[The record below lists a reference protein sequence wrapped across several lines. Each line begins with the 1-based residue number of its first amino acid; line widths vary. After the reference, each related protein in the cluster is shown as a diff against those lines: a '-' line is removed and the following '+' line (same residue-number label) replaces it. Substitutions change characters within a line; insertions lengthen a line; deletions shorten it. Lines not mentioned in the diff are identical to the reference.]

1 MNLLA
6 SDFVLSKDMIKPRY
20 IMKKWI
26 PRLFAALFILMFFYF
41 LMACGKKKAELKL
54 VAVARG
60 DIQEKALA
68 VGTLEPDKETKVK
81 STIPGI
87 VSEVLFK
94 VGDSVKAGAPLFKI
108 SPNPTPLEYVE
119 ARRSME
125 VAEVNLK
132 KLKVDWERRME
143 LFKTSLVSKSE
154 LDATESA
161 FQEANLL
168 YKIAAERLQLLEKG
182 RISMANREIDSII
195 KSPAGGVILSQDV
208 FLGDPVVPLT
218 NYQPGT
224 ELCSLADMDSIRFK
238 GTVDEIDVGKI
249 VTGMPAEIT
258 IGALPD
264 AKISGEVIR
273 IYPKAKKEG
282 NATLF
287 DIEISLTKDPGVL
300 LRAGFS
306 ATASIRIRERQQ
318 VPILPERL
326 VIFEKGKRF
335 VEVPESQE
343 KGEQKTRR
351 VEIQTGLSDGLNIEI
366 LSGLKEGEKVVEKP
380 PREIK

>member
-1 MNLLA
+1 
-6 SDFVLSKDMIKPRY
+6 
-20 IMKKWI
+20 MKKWI
-26 PRLFAALFILMFFYF
+26 FRGLAALFLLVFFYF
-41 LMACGKKKAELKL
+41 LLACGKKKETTKF

-68 VGTLEPDKETKVK
+68 VGTIDPEKETKVK
-81 STIPGI
+81 STIPGL
-87 VSEVLFK
+87 VAEVLFK
-94 VGDSVKAGAPLFKI
+94 VGDAVKAGAPLFTI

-125 VAEVNLK
+125 VAEVTLN
-132 KLKVDWERRME
+132 KLKADWGRQVE
-143 LFKTSLVSKSE
+143 LFKKALVSKSDM
-154 LDATESA
+154 DAIESSY
-161 FQEANLL
+161 QEASLH
-168 YKIAAERLQLLEKG
+168 YKIAQERLELLEKG
-182 RISMANREIDSII
+182 RISMSNREIDSII
-195 KSPAGGVILSQDV
+195 KAPASGIILSQSV

-224 ELCSLADMDSIRFK
+224 ELCSLADMESLRFK

-249 VTGMPAEIT
+249 TTGMDAEVT

-264 AKISGEVIR
+264 ARIAGRVLR

-287 DIEISLTKDPGVL
+287 DIEISFVRDPGMV

-306 ATASIRIRERQQ
+306 ATASIRVRERKQ
-318 VPILPERL
+318 VLTLPERL
-326 VIFEKGKRF
+326 VTFENGKRF
-335 VEVPESQE
+335 VEVPEGSAQGR
-343 KGEQKTRR
+343 GEQKTRK
-351 VEIQTGLSDGLNIEI
+351 VEVQTGLSDGLTIEI
-366 LSGLKEGEKVVEKP
+366 VSGLKEGDKVVERP

>member
-1 MNLLA
+1 
-6 SDFVLSKDMIKPRY
+6 
-20 IMKKWI
+20 MKKWVV
-26 PRLFAALFILMFFYF
+26 RGLAAIFILIFFYF
-41 LMACGKKKAELKL
+41 LMACGKKKETLKL
-54 VAVARG
+54 VAVTRG

-68 VGTLEPDKETKVK
+68 VGTIEPEKETAVK

-94 VGDSVKAGAPLFKI
+94 VGDAVKAGAPLFKI

-125 VAEVNLK
+125 VAELTMK
-132 KLKVDWERRME
+132 KLKADWERQVEM
-143 LFKTSLVSKSE
+143 FKQSLISKSE
-154 LDATESA
+154 IDAFENSY
-161 FQEANLL
+161 QEATLR
-168 YKIAAERLQLLEKG
+168 YKSAGERLELLEKG
-182 RISMANREIDSII
+182 RISMSNMEINSII
-195 KSPAGGVILSQDV
+195 KSPASGIILSQSV
-208 FLGDPVVPLT
+208 FQGDPVVPLT

-224 ELCSLADMDSIRFK
+224 ELCSLADMASLRFK

-249 VTGMPAEIT
+249 VTGMDAEIQ

-264 AKISGEVIR
+264 TRIPGRVAL

-287 DIEISLTKDPGVL
+287 DIEISIRQDPGTT

-306 ATASIRIRERQQ
+306 ATASIRIRERKQ
-318 VPILPERL
+318 VLVLPERL
-326 VIFEKGKRF
+326 ILFENGKRF
-335 VEVPESQE
+335 VEIPQGRGQQA
-343 KGEQKTRR
+343 KK
-351 VEIQTGLSDGLNIEI
+351 VEVQTGLSDGLNIEI
-366 LSGLKEGEKVVEKP
+366 LAGLKEGEKVVERP

>member
-1 MNLLA
+1 
-6 SDFVLSKDMIKPRY
+6 
-20 IMKKWI
+20 MKKWVW
-26 PRLFAALFILMFFYF
+26 RVFAGALLLMFFYF
-41 LMACGKKKAELKL
+41 LLACGRKKADIKL
-54 VAVARG
+54 VAVTRG

-68 VGTLEPDKETKVK
+68 VGTIEPEKETKVK

-94 VGDSVKAGAPLFKI
+94 VGDGVRAGAPLFKI

-125 VAEVNLK
+125 VAEVSLNRLK
-132 KLKVDWERRME
+132 SDWERQLE
-143 LFKTSLVSKSE
+143 LFKRALISQSE
-154 LDATESA
+154 MDDAESTY
-161 FQEANLL
+161 QEANLR
-168 YKIAAERLQLLEKG
+168 YKTALERLELLEKG
-182 RISMANREIDSII
+182 KISMSNREIDSMI
-195 KSPAGGVILSQDV
+195 KAPGGGVILSQSV

-224 ELCSLADMDSIRFK
+224 ELCTLADMESLRFK

-249 VTGMPAEIT
+249 TGGMAAEVT
-258 IGALPD
+258 IGALPE
-264 AKISGEVIR
+264 AKIAGTVAR

-287 DIEISLTKDPGVL
+287 DIEISIVKDPGIV

-306 ATASIRIRERQQ
+306 STASIRIRDRKQ
-318 VPILPERL
+318 VLVLPERL
-326 VIFEKGKRF
+326 VIFENGKRF
-335 VEVPESQE
+335 VEVPEGP
-343 KGEQKTRR
+343 GEGQAQSEKTRK
-351 VEIQTGLSDGLNIEI
+351 VEIQTGLSDGLTIEI
-366 LSGLKEGEKVVEKP
+366 VSGLKEGDKVVERP